1 MQKETQLIKSWVQSP
16 RKFAYEALQLEKRGV
31 TLTAQQEGGFEEL
44 RKLVTAKI
52 KAFHKQKLTDEEVL
66 YAKKMGISVM
76 SGQGTGKDAFA
87 AMAIIWF
94 LCCFPYPKIP
104 CTANTGNQ
112 LKDVLWSEIN
122 KWLRG
127 SAVEDWLVWQSE
139 KIYWKE
145 AGGKEWFA
153 TARTVNA
160 KASADN
166 QAETL
171 AGRHEDYMM
180 VVVDEA
186 SGIPEPVFRPL
197 EGGLTGVCN
206 FILMVFNPTRRTGFA
221 IDSHF
226 KNRQDWVCLHWDA
239 EKSENVSREHVERY
253 ERKYGR
259 DSNAFRIRVKG
270 QPPLAED
277 DSLIPW
283 DWVMAAVDK
292 DIEVL
297 EDDVRKIGLD
307 VGGGGDPS
315 ALCRRQGGKVFPF
328 LMNNSPDTMEVTGWA
343 AIAMDEFDTAATFV
357 DSIGLGHGVYNRLK
371 ELRKRG
377 RLYSVDVRRTAR
389 DQDRFKKIRDELWFA
404 LRDEFEDGTIDIP
417 NDDVLIGE
425 LSTIKFKLDSSGKVK
440 VEGKDELRTRGLES
454 PNKADALMMTNYMKD
469 KTFRKAKEKKYQRKN
484 NLEQETTWMAA

>member
-1 MQKETQLIKSWVQSP
+1 MQKETQLIQSWVATP

-31 TLTAQQEGGFEEL
+31 TLTSQQEEGFEEL
-44 RKLVTAKI
+44 RKLVAAKI
-52 KAFHKQKLTDEEVL
+52 KAFNEEKLNDEEAK
-66 YAKKMGISVM
+66 YAKKMGISIM

-112 LKDVLWSEIN
+112 LKDVLWSEVN

-127 SAVEDWLVWQSE
+127 SLVEDWLVWQSE

-206 FILMVFNPTRRTGFA
+206 FILMVFNPTRRSGFA
-221 IDSHF
+221 IDSQF

-277 DSLIPW
+277 DTLIPW
-283 DWVMAAVDK
+283 DWVMAAADR
-292 DIEVL
+292 EV
-297 EDDVRKIGLD
+297 EVSDDDVRKIGVD
-307 VGGGGDPS
+307 VGGGGDKS
-315 ALCRRQGGKVFPF
+315 AICLRQGAKVYPF
-328 LMNNSPDTMEVTGWA
+328 KTHNTQDTMELTGWT
-343 AIAMDEFDTAATFV
+343 AIEMDEFDAAATFV
-357 DSIGLGHGVYNRLK
+357 DVIGLGNGVYNRLR
-371 ELRKRG
+371 ELNKRG
-377 RLYSVDVRRTAR
+377 RVYAVDVRRTAR
-389 DQDRFKKIRDELWFA
+389 DQDRFKRVRDELWWR
-404 LRDEFEDGTIDIP
+404 LREEFEAGILDIP
-417 NDDVLIGE
+417 NDDELIGE
-425 LSTIKFKLDSSGKVK
+425 LSTIKFTVDSSGKVK
-440 VEGKDELRTRGLES
+440 VEGKDELRRRGLES
-454 PNKADALMMTNYMKD
+454 PNKADSLMMTNYMQD
-469 KTFRKAKEKKYQRKN
+469 KVFREAKEKRYQRK
-484 NLEQETTWMAA
+484 TTLKQHTSWMSA